1 MADLLT
7 LANNVTTA
15 VYPTYSNAGVGI
27 AASIVGANN
36 YKTSSTN
43 SNLGTRALVFYK
55 IAGYTGVEATAGT
68 AGGALSN
75 VLRGVQRYAEVY
87 YSTVDTNLVYVAL
100 ADDTNNAQA
109 SSNANDVAGSGTT
122 LAGLKAAIEASAG
135 GTATV
140 TVAAFA

>member
-1 MADLLT
+1 
-7 LANNVTTA
+7 
-15 VYPTYSNAGVGI
+15 
-27 AASIVGANN
+27 
-36 YKTSSTN
+36 
-43 SNLGTRALVFYK
+43 VFYK

-68 AGGALSN
+68 SGGALSN

-109 SSNANDVAGSGTT
+109 SSNPNDIAGSSTT

>member
-1 MADLLT
+1 MADLT
-7 LANNVTTA
+7 SFAQTYNNAGSAITTA
-15 VYPTYSNAGVGI
+15 YLS
-27 AASIVGANN
+27 ANN
-36 YKTSSTN
+36 YKTSSTY
-43 SNLGTRALVFYK
+43 SNFGTRALVFYK

-68 AGGALSN
+68 SGGALSN
-75 VLRGVQRYAEVY
+75 VLRGVQRYAEVF

-109 SSNANDVAGSGTT
+109 SSNPNDIAGSGST